1 MPPDTPPSHP
11 ITERLWA
18 LSAAFHARLAH
29 DLAALGL
36 TVAEFRLV
44 GEVMRSDG
52 LRQSEL
58 AALLGVTAPT
68 VSAAVQRLEKA
79 GVLTR
84 EKDASDPRA
93 RVVRIAAGAPLETG
107 LDVLD
112 GLEVRAVASLSA
124 RQRAQLPRLL
134 DRMTAALQLT
144 E

>member
-1 MPPDTPPSHP
+1 MSSVKVVRQLKEDLLK
-11 ITERLWA
+11 EQ
-18 LSAAFHARLAH
+18 ARP
-29 DLAALGL
+29 G
-36 TVAEFRLV
+36 
-44 GEVMRSDG
+44 GEGRNEKILDI
-52 LRQSEL
+52 L
-58 AALLGVTAPT
+58 
-68 VSAAVQRLEKA
+68 QRLEKA

-112 GLEVRAVASLSA
+112 GLEERAVASLSA
-124 RQRAQLPRLL
+124 RQRAQLPGLL